1 MNFASL
7 CFASNYVS
15 SALNDRNYCIGVFL
29 DLKKAF
35 DVCSHS
41 ILLKKL
47 SKMGINGNALKWFKT
62 YLSGRSQKVD
72 IKGNLSEAMQLDISV
87 VQGSILGPILFL
99 CYMNDLYSATALFSD
114 LFADDTTC
122 LSKGKKLNELIE
134 FVNIELQKIALW
146 FRAMH
151 PKLNS

>member
-1 MNFASL
+1 MYHL
-7 CFASNYVS
+7 LWTTETI
-15 SALNDRNYCIGVFL
+15 ALEYFL
-29 DLKKAF
+29 TLKKTF

-47 SKMGINGNALKWFKT
+47 SKIGINGNALKWFKT

-87 VQGSILGPILFL
+87 IQGSILGPILFL

-122 LSKGKKLNELIE
+122 LSSQQNGRQYIQN
-134 FVNIELQKIALW
+134 
-146 FRAMH
+146 
-151 PKLNS
+151 